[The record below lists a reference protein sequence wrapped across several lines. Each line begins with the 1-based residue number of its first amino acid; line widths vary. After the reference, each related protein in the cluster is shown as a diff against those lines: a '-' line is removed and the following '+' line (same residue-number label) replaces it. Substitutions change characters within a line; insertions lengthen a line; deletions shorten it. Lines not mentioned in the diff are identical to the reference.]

1 MTLKEKEWILSL
13 SKEHKFKLMESMLKQ
28 NAFGE
33 YMAFI
38 KILLDAPIHKGGI
51 STDEINIIWKKYSNK
66 ENTNK

>member
-13 SKEHKFKLMESMLKQ
+13 PKEHKLLFMEAMLRD
-28 NAFGE
+28 NEFLAYLE
-33 YMAFI
+33 LT

-51 STDEINIIWKKYSNK
+51 STDEINIIWKKYSDK